1 MADILP
7 HPESLAGARLP
18 TSAAADTPIYSP
30 ASIINILANTISVP
44 GTNRIIALRGVYQAK
59 GRELYGG
66 FYYDQLKDEA
76 SDFSITLVVPA
87 IIRNQLTNNKT
98 IEVICYITR
107 RATKDGS
114 VILQANV
121 TDLVNQT
128 QNKYTEEEIRTL
140 EIQQLKSE
148 KGFRDLDSFI
158 KTCIFEDRKPNV
170 TIILGRS
177 AVIQHDI
184 IGQMSEAVS
193 LYNIN
198 FLQTT
203 INSVPDIITA
213 IQSVNNSET
222 DVIVIARGGGD
233 QEIETFNKPEL
244 AEACLDLQPF
254 LVTALGHK
262 VNTPLLDR
270 IADRRFITPTAFGQY
285 LKDIYNTTVEELAQS
300 KAKLVDDITKQLKT
314 VYDKEVQ
321 NLTSQVTASQTAYNA
336 LLKEKESNTRLLET
350 ANQLARQYQESYR
363 SLQSSTTIR
372 IIIIAILAIL
382 AGLVIGYLL

>member
-1 MADILP
+1 MPPDITP
-7 HPESLAGARLP
+7 SESSPSGDRLP
-18 TSAAADTPIYSP
+18 TNAAADTPVYSP
-30 ASIINILANTISVP
+30 ASIINILANAISVP
-44 GTNRIIALRGVYQAK
+44 GTNRIIALRGVYLAK
-59 GRELYGG
+59 GREPYGG

-76 SDFSITLVVPA
+76 SDFAITLVVPA

-107 RATKDGS
+107 RATRDGS

-128 QNKYTEEEIRTL
+128 QNKYTEEEIRAL

-148 KGFRDLDSFI
+148 KGFRDLDSYI
-158 KTCIFEDRKPNV
+158 KSCIFEGRKPNV

-193 LYNIN
+193 LYNIK

-203 INSVPDIITA
+203 INSVPDITAA
-213 IQSVNNSET
+213 IQSVNNPET

-244 AEACLDLQPF
+244 AEAWWLSL
-254 LVTALGHK
+254 
-262 VNTPLLDR
+262 
-270 IADRRFITPTAFGQY
+270 
-285 LKDIYNTTVEELAQS
+285 S
-300 KAKLVDDITKQLKT
+300 KPAS
-314 VYDKEVQ
+314 
-321 NLTSQVTASQTAYNA
+321 TSFHSW
-336 LLKEKESNTRLLET
+336 
-350 ANQLARQYQESYR
+350 
-363 SLQSSTTIR
+363 
-372 IIIIAILAIL
+372 
-382 AGLVIGYLL
+382 